1 MDFRKWNG
9 AKLLKG
15 NRWINGSLI
24 ACLSLF
30 ATVAFSEVAIPAD
43 TAIANPQPETQSAGT
58 TTTAPVESNSQLPAV
73 ANSDVANTT
82 QAPLDASISDPVQ
95 TVAPPPAVTASQPA
109 ALSAPAPTAPY
120 LTSFDKISAGDT
132 AWMLSSTALV
142 LLMTIPGLVLFYA
155 GMVRK
160 KNVLSTALQS
170 FAICCL
176 VSVLWVVIGYSI
188 AFTPG
193 SSSILGGFDQWM
205 LKGLSYIKST
215 SELSVSHIAPTI
227 PESVFIMFQMTFAI
241 ITPALIVGAFAERM
255 RFTAMLVFMALWSL
269 LVYAP
274 VAHWVWEPSGFLASK
289 GVLDFAG
296 GTVVHINAGAA
307 GLVCAY
313 MLGPR
318 VGYGKV
324 PFVPYNLVYTLVGA
338 SLLWVGWFGFNA
350 GSAVAADGRAG
361 MAMLVTQTAAAMA
374 AITWMG
380 IEWFIKSRITL
391 LGCASG
397 AVAGLVAITPASGFV
412 NVSGSLMIGLAA
424 GIFCYWGATGLKRL
438 LGADDA
444 LDVFGIHGVGG
455 LVGAILTGV
464 LADKAISG
472 VDGNLM
478 MQVLAAFGTLIYSGV
493 MTFIILM
500 VVSLFVDLRAD
511 SEEEHDGLDLT
522 QHAERVL

>member
-1 MDFRKWNG
+1 MIARKSNP
-9 AKLLKG
+9 
-15 NRWINGSLI
+15 WIWLFAVG
-24 ACLSLF
+24 LSLSAITVF
-30 ATVAFSEVAIPAD
+30 AETPTTSSTAPVTVPSNPPSAALTTITTPDQPANQSNQAPVPVAELPATAIPAEQP
-43 TAIANPQPETQSAGT
+43 AIVP
-58 TTTAPVESNSQLPAV
+58 APVAAV
-73 ANSDVANTT
+73 PVPEA
-82 QAPLDASISDPVQ
+82 AP
-95 TVAPPPAVTASQPA
+95 
-109 ALSAPAPTAPY
+109 PAPTQPY
-120 LTSFDKISAGDT
+120 AVGFDKINSGDT

-176 VSVLWVVIGYSI
+176 VSVIWILIGYSI

-193 SSSILGGFDQWM
+193 STPYLGGFDRVM
-205 LKGLSYIKST
+205 LSGLSYIKAT
-215 SELSVSHIAPTI
+215 SQLTVSHIAPTI
-227 PESVFIMFQMTFAI
+227 PESVFVMFQMTFAI

-255 RFTAMLVFMALWSL
+255 RFTAMLAFMTLWSIF
-269 LVYAP
+269 VYAP
-274 VAHWVWEPSGFLASK
+274 VAHWVWEPSGLLASQ

-318 VGYGKV
+318 AGYGKV
-324 PFVPYNLVYTLVGA
+324 PFIPYNLVYTLVGA

-361 MAMLVTQTAAAMA
+361 MAMLVTQAATAVAAL
-374 AITWMG
+374 TWIA
-380 IEWFIKSRITL
+380 IEWLVKSRITM
-391 LGCASG
+391 LGFASG

-412 NVSGSLMIGLAA
+412 NVSGALAIGLAA
-424 GIFCYWGATGLKRL
+424 GVLCYWGATGLKRL

-455 LVGAILTGV
+455 LVGAVLTGV
-464 LADKAISG
+464 FADKAISG
-472 VDGNLM
+472 LDANLT
-478 MQVLAAFGTLIYSGV
+478 MQAIAAFGTLLYSGV
-493 MTFIILM
+493 VTFIILKI
-500 VVSLFVDLRAD
+500 VSLFVSLRIDA
-511 SEEEHDGLDLT
+511 EEEHDGLDLT
-522 QHAERVL
+522 QHAERVM